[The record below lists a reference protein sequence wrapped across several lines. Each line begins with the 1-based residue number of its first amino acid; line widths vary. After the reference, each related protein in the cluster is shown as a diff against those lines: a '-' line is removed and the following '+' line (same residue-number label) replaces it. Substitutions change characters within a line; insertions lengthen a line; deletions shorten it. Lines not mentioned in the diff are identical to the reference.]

1 MVRLFFSVASIYYL
15 GTIVAAGYRMRK
27 SNLSIYSA
35 LVANLLI
42 AAIKFAAGSI
52 SNSSAMIAE
61 GIHSLVD
68 TVNQLL
74 LLFGIKQSLKPPDAK
89 RPFGYGRELYFW
101 SFIVSMLI
109 FGLGGGISI
118 YQGILHIL
126 HPQRMGDPF
135 WNYIVLAASILFE
148 GISFFIAARAFNK
161 LRKDQSWWQAIKNS
175 KDPSDFL
182 VLFEDGAA
190 VTGLLIVISFVW
202 LAHRY
207 NMPYLDGVA
216 SLLVGL
222 LLVTISLVLARES
235 RSLLMGEG
243 IAKDT
248 RQKIIRITET
258 DPATEKM
265 LKLFSIYMGADEILL
280 MMDIQFKAALK
291 TPEIHHA
298 IDRIREAIQKEYP
311 RIKYVMMQ
319 PEYKD

>member
-1 MVRLFFSVASIYYL
+1 
-15 GTIVAAGYRMRK
+15 MRK
-27 SNLSIYSA
+27 SYLSIYAA
-35 LVANLLI
+35 LAANLLI
-42 AAIKFAAGSI
+42 AATKFAAGSI

-68 TVNQLL
+68 TVNELL
-74 LLFGIKQSLKPPDAK
+74 LLFGLKQSLKPPDAK

-118 YQGILHIL
+118 YQGVLHIL
-126 HPQRMGDPF
+126 HPEPLGEPF
-135 WNYIVLAASILFE
+135 WNYIVLAASIIFE
-148 GISFFIAARAFNK
+148 GVSLIIAARAFDK
-161 LRKDQSWWQAIKNS
+161 LRGGQSWWQAIKNS

-182 VLFEDGAA
+182 ILFEDGAA
-190 VTGLLIVISFVW
+190 VIGLVIVLVCVW
-202 LAHRY
+202 LGHRFSL
-207 NMPYLDGVA
+207 PYLDGVA
-216 SLLVGL
+216 SLGVGV
-222 LLVTISLVLARES
+222 LLVLVSLVLARES

-243 IAKDT
+243 IANDT
-248 RQKIIRITET
+248 RQKIIRITEA

-319 PEYKD
+319 PEYKN